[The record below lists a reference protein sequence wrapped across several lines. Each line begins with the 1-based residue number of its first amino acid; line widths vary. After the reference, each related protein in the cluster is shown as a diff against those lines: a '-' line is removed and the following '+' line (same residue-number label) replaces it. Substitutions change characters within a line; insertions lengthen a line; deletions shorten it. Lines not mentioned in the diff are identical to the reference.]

1 MLLLESRLIE
11 CQLLVDRNRHP
22 EEHEHR
28 SNMDAASP
36 FLSVLSTPNFK
47 LPTVHSLFPRCPFR
61 QKANLARSSRVFR
74 EFPNSLLYLGHLF
87 KEFTIMMTLKQEDP
101 AIYDLI
107 QEEADRQE
115 YGIELIASENYT
127 SKAVME
133 AMGSVLTNKYSEG
146 YIGKR
151 YYGGNQVIDKIEAI
165 AIERCKQL
173 FGCDHVNVQPLS
185 GSPANAAVYF
195 AVLKPGDKV
204 LGLKLDHGG
213 HLSHG
218 HPVNFSGMLYNFVQY
233 EVDKETGRIDM
244 DKVREIALREKPKMI
259 LAGFSAYS
267 RNLDWKRFKEIAD
280 EVGALTMA
288 DISHIAGLIAG
299 KAIESPVP
307 YFDIV
312 TTTTHKT
319 LRGPRS
325 AIIMCKDKMIQKMV
339 KGELK
344 EVSLA
349 KEIDK
354 GVFPGMQGGPH
365 DHITAGKA
373 VAFGEALK
381 PEFQT
386 YAKNIIKNMQAMADE
401 LMKRGYKIISD
412 GTDNHLVVIDMT
424 SKNVSGKEA
433 EVALEKVGISTSR
446 STIPFDPRKPMDPS
460 GLRVGTAAI
469 TTRGFDENDSRK
481 VADIMDR
488 TIQNKDNDEALK
500 AIRQEIVELCKKH
513 PLYK

>member
-1 MLLLESRLIE
+1 
-11 CQLLVDRNRHP
+11 
-22 EEHEHR
+22 
-28 SNMDAASP
+28 
-36 FLSVLSTPNFK
+36 
-47 LPTVHSLFPRCPFR
+47 
-61 QKANLARSSRVFR
+61 
-74 EFPNSLLYLGHLF
+74 
-87 KEFTIMMTLKQEDP
+87 MMTLKQEDP

-107 QEEADRQE
+107 QEEAERQE
-115 YGIELIASENYT
+115 YGIELIASENYV

-146 YIGKR
+146 YVGKR
-151 YYGGNQVIDKIEAI
+151 YYGGNQVIDKIEQLAI
-165 AIERCKQL
+165 DRCKQL
-173 FGCDHVNVQPLS
+173 FGCEHVNVQPLS

-195 AVLKPGDKV
+195 ALLKPGDKV

-233 EVDKETGRIDM
+233 EVDKETGRVDM
-244 DKVREIALREKPKMI
+244 DKVREIALREKPKLI

-280 EVGALTMA
+280 EVGAYTMA
-288 DISHIAGLIAG
+288 DIAHIAGLIAG
-299 KAIESPVP
+299 KQIESPVP
-307 YFDIV
+307 YFDVV

-325 AIIMCKDKMIQKMV
+325 AIIMCKDKMIKKMV

-365 DHITAGKA
+365 DHINAAKA

-386 YAKNIIKNMQAMADE
+386 YAKNVILNAKAMAAE
-401 LMKRGYKIISD
+401 LMKLGYKIITD
-412 GTDNHLVVIDMT
+412 GTDNHLMVVDMT
-424 SKNVSGKEA
+424 SKGVSGKEA
-433 EVALEKVGISTSR
+433 EEAMEKVGISSSR
-446 STIPFDPRKPMDPS
+446 STIPFDTRKPFDPS
-460 GLRVGTAAI
+460 GVRLGTAAI
-469 TTRGFDENDSRK
+469 TTRGFDEEDSRE
-481 VADIMDR
+481 VARIIDR
-488 TIQNKDNDEALK
+488 ASQAKNDDEALAK
-500 AIRQEIVELCKKH
+500 IREEIVALCKKR